1 MMVVRA
7 AADLTE
13 LLYFCGHP
21 ALVVSGEAATCGS
34 RGIQGSGWDM
44 GGGSPVP
51 GLGRVPAGLPHSA
64 PSGRPPDSLSR
75 PFPPCLI
82 PFMNPAP
89 LRVQHLPLGDLKLEE
104 GVLL

>member
-13 LLYFCGHP
+13 LLYWCGHP
-21 ALVVSGEAATCGS
+21 ALVLSGEAATCGS
-34 RGIQGSGWDM
+34 GGTQGSGWDM
-44 GGGSPVP
+44 GGGSLVP

-64 PSGRPPDSLSR
+64 PLGRPLSR
-75 PFPPCLI
+75 PFPPCLL